1 MNAARKTGYIA
12 LLDVLGFSE
21 LIARESRNEELQHY
35 FDAFEG
41 ATQKGVD
48 SVEYVLFSDTIVI
61 STPSHSDDAL
71 LELLRACSYAMHYLL
86 RAGLPVRG
94 AISHGTY
101 LRSQTPRGVLIA
113 GSAFI
118 EAYRFEKAQNWVGI
132 LVAPS
137 VLRFFPRLKDLC
149 ATIPTNLLNSD
160 QKYDFAQRLE
170 WAMKVQP
177 CHTIPWHLNNSV
189 GHDVMDGYAVIP
201 TSPDWGPLAM
211 ANGLNSICDYLQNQ
225 RLLASDPSAQ
235 RKYDAPLEWITDLK
249 LDWEAVA
256 LLSSNP

>member
-1 MNAARKTGYIA
+1 M
-12 LLDVLGFSE
+12 
-21 LIARESRNEELQHY
+21 
-35 FDAFEG
+35 
-41 ATQKGVD
+41 
-48 SVEYVLFSDTIVI
+48 
-61 STPSHSDDAL
+61 
-71 LELLRACSYAMHYLL
+71 
-86 RAGLPVRG
+86 
-94 AISHGTY
+94 
-101 LRSQTPRGVLIA
+101 IA

-137 VLRFFPRLKDLC
+137 VLRFFPRLKELC
-149 ATIPTNLLNSD
+149 ATIPTHQLDSD
-160 QKYDFAQRLE
+160 QAYDFAQRLE

-177 CHTIPWHLNNSV
+177 CHTIPWHVNNPL
-189 GHDVMDGYAVIP
+189 GHDIMDGYAVIP

-235 RKYDAPLEWITDLK
+235 RKYDAPLEWITNLK